1 MTVAIDFDA
10 SLGSRQR
17 AAPGPDSHCGRD
29 SSDLP
34 SRTLARRW
42 LTTKDSLDGCGV
54 DHEDDRR

>member
-42 LTTKDSLDGCGV
+42 LTTQDFP
-54 DHEDDRR
+54 RRPWS